1 MHHSRLR
8 ERKKYVIPILML
20 IGISSCV
27 QPDPLVLNL
36 DKEYG
41 FRGYSLGP
49 GLYREVQEQMEER
62 SSEFDVIEFETF
74 GSRFADQQL
83 FTPREDVTVFGSPVT
98 NIFAGVLDRRVYA
111 LLFQIETDEISQ
123 AALADSLITY
133 YGKPQ
138 AVTDTT
144 YFSGFTSIRVNTL
157 EWNANRVGLDFGM
170 GDGFSEV
177 LVYDRILRDKRL
189 DIQEQIDAAQSE
201 INPYVSD
208 LQRVGN
214 VRLNSTAST
223 ARWRYR
229 FRGEKSPSPVNLYGA
244 IDYSHVEPFF
254 DIRGKSLY
262 GVKMAFASMRFS
274 GVSDSLNTL
283 DVEFDNTSGQVVGFM
298 DLFRVMERKLGRHA
312 YSDTLYTIKGP
323 YRRAFWYGD
332 GLTVNVEEYRFRPE
346 SPSRSDVRVRFML
359 DNTIPEYEE
368 PVYADDTSIP
378 DSSEQSIIS
387 TVRDSSQVDVFH

>member
-1 MHHSRLR
+1 MHQSRLR

-41 FRGYSLGP
+41 FRGYTLGQ

-98 NIFAGVLDRRVYA
+98 NIFAGVLDQRVYA
-111 LLFQIETDEISQ
+111 LLFQIETDANSQ
-123 AALADSLITY
+123 AALADSLVTY
-133 YGKPQ
+133 YGRPQ
-138 AVTDTT
+138 SVTDTT
-144 YFSGFTSIRVNTL
+144 YFSGFTNIRVNTL
-157 EWNANRVGLDFGM
+157 EWSAKRVGLDFGM

-177 LVYDRILRDKRL
+177 LVYDKALRDKRL
-189 DIQEQIDAAQSE
+189 GIQEQIDAAQSE

-214 VRLNSTAST
+214 VRLSTTASA

-229 FRGEKSPSPVNLYGA
+229 FRGEKSPSPVDLYGA

-254 DIRGKSLY
+254 DIRGKSLF

-274 GVSDSLNTL
+274 GASDSLNAL
-283 DVEFDNTSGQVVGFM
+283 DVEFDNTGGQVVGFM

-346 SPSRSDVRVRFML
+346 SPSLSDVRVRFML
-359 DNTIPEYEE
+359 DTVIPDYVE
-368 PVYADDTSIP
+368 PVYADDTSVP
-378 DSSEQSIIS
+378 DSSAQNIIS
-387 TVRDSSQVDVFH
+387 TVRDSNRVDVFH